1 MTRSP
6 SLTSAVGLPGR
17 RRVLGGLTGAAVTL
31 GLSAC
36 GVSESSDGDDGKKSG
51 SGGGTRKIKADNGT
65 ITVPHKAKRVVVTDN
80 YLALMLLELD
90 IVPVGVAD
98 GTADA
103 KLMPKEDYDRLK
115 GVETVG
121 AAGTP
126 NSQAIAALKP
136 DLIIDQFYKDKAVP
150 LKKIAPVVY
159 FNWATS
165 GSLWHEQIAKVARAL
180 NREDELE
187 KVKKRYQ
194 ARLKEVGTA
203 YRKQIETSV
212 WAPLSGGQS
221 GQFFLATP
229 LVTVMRDVGLK
240 IGAGIPDDE
249 AGFVAKSYEE
259 LDVLDKCDALIYPV
273 QFDGKATPT
282 TQELLDHKLWQ
293 KVPAVKGDRAF
304 PSKHFLMANYTFAMG
319 AVDEIE
325 KMLGKL

>member
-6 SLTSAVGLPGR
+6 SMSSATGRPGR

-36 GVSESSDGDDGKKSG
+36 GVGESSDGDDGRKSG
-51 SGGGTRKIKADNGT
+51 SGGGTRRIKADNGT
-65 ITVPHKAKRVVVTDN
+65 VKVPGKPERVVVTDN
-80 YLALMLLELD
+80 YAALMLLELGL
-90 IVPVGVAD
+90 VPVGVAD

-103 KLMPKEDYDRLK
+103 KLMPKKDYDRLK
-115 GVETVG
+115 DVETVG

-136 DLIIDQFYKDKAVP
+136 DLIIDQFYKDKSAA
-150 LKKIAPVVY
+150 LKKIAPVVH

-165 GSLWHEQIAKVARAL
+165 GSLWHEQIAKVARAV
-180 NREDELE
+180 NREDELD
-187 KVKKRYQ
+187 KVKKLYR
-194 ARLKEVGTA
+194 ARLKEVRTA
-203 YRKQIETSV
+203 HRKQIATST

-249 AGFVAKSYEE
+249 AGFLAKSYEE
-259 LDVLDKCDALIYPV
+259 LDVLDKCTALIYPV
-273 QFDGKATPT
+273 QFDGKPTPT

-293 KVPAVKGDRAF
+293 KVPAVKAGRAF
-304 PSKHFLMANYTFAMG
+304 PSEHFLMANYTFAMG

-325 KMLGKL
+325 KMLRKL